1 MLKLSL
7 EKCARQNSRRKDTRA
22 TVGTKTLRPAVVG
35 TQLARFPRSTT
46 HKRQIHD

>member
-22 TVGTKTLRPAVVG
+22 TVGTKTLRPAVL
-35 TQLARFPRSTT
+35 TIYSTDPIRFIVTAHR
-46 HKRQIHD
+46 

>member
-22 TVGTKTLRPAVVG
+22 TVGTKTLRPAVVFLIE
-35 TQLARFPRSTT
+35 TFSSP
-46 HKRQIHD
+46 K

>member
-22 TVGTKTLRPAVVG
+22 TVGTKTLRPAVD
-35 TQLARFPRSTT
+35 
-46 HKRQIHD
+46 I